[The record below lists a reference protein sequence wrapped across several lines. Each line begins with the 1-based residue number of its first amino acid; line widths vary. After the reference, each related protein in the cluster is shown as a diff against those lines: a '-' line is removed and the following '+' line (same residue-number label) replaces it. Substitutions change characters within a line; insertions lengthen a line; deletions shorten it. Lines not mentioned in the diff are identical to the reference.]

1 MINVIENNYDETSFW
16 TVQSWAALVVWFRFL
31 LYLRT
36 VKRFSWL
43 MRMITEC
50 IAGMFNFLIVLIIGV
65 IAFTDAFESIDQILI
80 LNGSIERADKEQDI
94 EFYDRYLQPYFKAW

>member
-1 MINVIENNYDETSFW
+1 
-16 TVQSWAALVVWFRFL
+16 
-31 LYLRT
+31 
-36 VKRFSWL
+36 

-80 LNGSIERADKEQDI
+80 LNGSIERADKE
-94 EFYDRYLQPYFKAW
+94 